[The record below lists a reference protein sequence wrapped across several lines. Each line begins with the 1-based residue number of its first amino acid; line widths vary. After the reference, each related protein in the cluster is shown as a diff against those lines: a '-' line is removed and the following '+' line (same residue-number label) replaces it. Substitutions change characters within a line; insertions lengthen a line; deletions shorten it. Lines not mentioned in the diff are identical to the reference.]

1 VPYTVPVPVL
11 SSEAGW
17 LIRGQNALG
26 LRVEYASLQPRR
38 SRSRSRYTTP
48 SEARSGAGI
57 GIGIGIGVGGW
68 TGMGVG
74 SGTGITY
81 RSTSDLLSRPYTAHA
96 MPRERIPETGEA
108 EQRALFGPMDRHLR
122 AVRERYGV
130 RISVRRGVLML
141 EGDDAGAVRDVTQ
154 RVKRVIAQVRGGREP
169 PVDEIEDLLLGA
181 NGTGASPVRSKSP
194 SRKPTSRAT
203 GTGGDGW
210 AGSAAPRSKV
220 EPRTE
225 GQARYVKAIR
235 TCDAVFAVGPAGT
248 GKTYLAVVEAV
259 AALRAGETRK
269 IVLTRPAVEAGEKL
283 GFLPGDFHAKI
294 NPYLRPLYDALGELM
309 PWGEVQRYID
319 ADIIEIVPLAYMR
332 GRTLKG
338 SFIILDEAQNTTPT
352 QMKMFLTR
360 MGDGSKVVVNGD
372 ATQVDLPEGH
382 RSGLAES
389 VRILRDVK
397 GIAVIHFGAEDILRH
412 PLVQR
417 IVDAY
422 ERVESP
428 LWNPADPKRG
438 ALRQDGD
445 AETP

>member
-1 VPYTVPVPVL
+1 
-11 SSEAGW
+11 
-17 LIRGQNALG
+17 
-26 LRVEYASLQPRR
+26 
-38 SRSRSRYTTP
+38 
-48 SEARSGAGI
+48 
-57 GIGIGIGVGGW
+57 
-68 TGMGVG
+68 
-74 SGTGITY
+74 
-81 RSTSDLLSRPYTAHA
+81 

-141 EGDDAGAVRDVTQ
+141 EGDDAAAVRDVTQ
-154 RVKRVIAQVRGGREP
+154 RVKQIIKQVRGGREP
-169 PVDEIEDLLLGA
+169 AVDEVEDLLLGA
-181 NGTGASPVRSKSP
+181 NGTGNAPSVRSKSN
-194 SRKPTSRAT
+194 RKTQRAPR
-203 GTGGDGW
+203 
-210 AGSAAPRSKV
+210 AGSRDAPRGKV
-220 EPRTE
+220 EPRSP
-225 GQARYVKAIR
+225 GQAKYVEAIR
-235 TCDAVFAVGPAGT
+235 KHDAVFAVGPAGT

-259 AALRAGETRK
+259 AALRAGDARK

-294 NPYLRPLYDALGELM
+294 NPYLRPLYDALGEMM

-338 SFIILDEAQNTTPT
+338 AFIILDEAQNTTPA

-372 ATQVDLPEGH
+372 ATQVDLPDGH

-397 GIAVIHFGAEDILRH
+397 GIAIIEFGAEDIVRH

-422 ERVESP
+422 ERVEGP
-428 LWNPADPKRG
+428 LWTPGHPKK
-438 ALRQDGD
+438 DGD
-445 AETP
+445 AERS